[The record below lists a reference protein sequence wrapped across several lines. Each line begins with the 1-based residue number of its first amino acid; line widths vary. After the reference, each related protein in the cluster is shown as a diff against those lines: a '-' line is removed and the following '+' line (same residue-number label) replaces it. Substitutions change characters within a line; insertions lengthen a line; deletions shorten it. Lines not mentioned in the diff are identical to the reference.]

1 MPAPWMV
8 KGLHS
13 TGTDFSWEKD
23 SGRFMSSGTTFPARI
38 FSRMCMV
45 RRSDLDMQ
53 VKLTRFSLMPA
64 GWQTSPHSTRGI
76 LEKQYSFLE
85 CLSMTSWWWFMHSLP
100 LRDSDPE
107 IVEM

>member
-1 MPAPWMV
+1 M
-8 KGLHS
+8 GLHS
-13 TGTDFSWEKD
+13 TGTGLSMEKD
-23 SGRFMSSGTTFPARI
+23 SGRFLSSGRVIPERI

-53 VKLTRFSLMPA
+53 VKLTRFSLMPT
-64 GWQTSPHSTRGI
+64 GWQASPHSTRGI

-85 CLSMTSWWWFMHSLP
+85 CLSMTSWWCIMHSLP
-100 LRDSDPE
+100 LRYSDPE